1 MKTSNPY
8 GANDTF
14 KVPPDT
20 IQAER
25 SKNGG
30 KGKARYPDKPLM
42 PDVSTGQKSG
52 MKIKALTPGGP
63 TGS

>member
-8 GANDTF
+8 GANYTV

-20 IQAER
+20 ISSER

-30 KGKARYPDKPLM
+30 KGKARYPDKPLG
-42 PDVSTGQKSG
+42 PNVSAGQASG
-52 MKIKALTPGGP
+52 MKIKAHTPGGP
-63 TGS
+63 SGS